1 MTAMKT
7 ERPVVAETKK
17 VGVSRLLLV
26 AGIMAIVVG
35 VGSAAGG
42 TFGAWYTYDQAV
54 AQNVVTP
61 DDAVIPET
69 PVRGPFTMWAR
80 PTSSPT
86 ISSRTPVACTTPKW
100 SGTVPQLDENGEA
113 VLDENGE
120 AVMVPNEARAS
131 WLLRHHTTTAHRT
144 RDHVLCPGSVCLH
157 GRVDPDRGRVH
168 IPENPQ
174 AGSAGLTPL
183 PPGT

>member
-7 ERPVVAETKK
+7 ERPLVAETRR
-17 VGVSRLLLV
+17 VGVSRLLLF

-35 VGSAAGG
+35 VGSVGG
-42 TFGAWYTYDQAV
+42 GIFGAWYTYDQAV

-69 PVRGPFTMWAR
+69 PVRGPFTMWAQADIITHHQLENTGGLYYAEMDR
-80 PTSSPT
+80 E
-86 ISSRTPVACTTPKW
+86 
-100 SGTVPQLDENGEA
+100 VPQLDENGAA

-131 WLLRHHTTTAHRT
+131 WINATALTT
-144 RDHVLCPGSVCLH
+144 VLGLGIVSYALAAFAFMV
-157 GRVDPDRGRVH
+157 
-168 IPENPQ
+168 
-174 AGSAGLTPL
+174 GLTL
-183 PPGT
+183 IVVGYTFLRIRKRAVLV